1 MMRSIMP
8 YLIFVLASLVGMKF
22 GFWAMSAIIVIAIVN
37 YPEPDTD
44 SASREEAMSN
54 KFIALVIYSF
64 VMAYVLFDNYFTM
77 QNIRDICEETAREDE
92 DQCSRILYELT
103 RGSSSEYE

>member
-1 MMRSIMP
+1 
-8 YLIFVLASLVGMKF
+8 
-22 GFWAMSAIIVIAIVN
+22 
-37 YPEPDTD
+37 
-44 SASREEAMSN
+44 
-54 KFIALVIYSF
+54 
-64 VMAYVLFDNYFTM
+64 MAYVLFDNYFTM